1 MRKRRFTAWIFILA
15 VIVSAII
22 LFSLTLPRKVVVPN
36 QLKNDMPAGEIYGEM
51 EIGQTFETKA
61 NNLSAIEVLLATYNR
76 KNAGEFIFHLKS
88 GMNSK
93 KDIYSF
99 KADMSKVED
108 NKFFRFTFPKIKKSK
123 KKKYFFYLES
133 PQSGHGNAVTIWS
146 SSKDLYKEGEKIVNG
161 VAAPGDLV
169 FKTEYEQGL
178 RLSAGAFLARMIK
191 FTNFFIHIFHNKVFY
206 ILLSIIVFIWVFI
219 TLIKKFDILNKRGGF
234 ILIYCIVFAL
244 VFIWIFALFSRKID
258 VFNQPKNN
266 IPVGEIYGKTKIGQT
281 FEAQYNN
288 LTAIEVLLATYN
300 RKNTGEFIFH
310 LQEEPGSKE
319 DLFNYKGDISKL
331 KDNKYFRFRFPE
343 IKTSKAKEF
352 YFYLEAPQS
361 GPGNAVTIW
370 SNSED
375 LYREG
380 EKMVDGG
387 SAQGDLVFKTL
398 YDLGLRGNLAAFLNE
413 ITQNKPSPLNK
424 KSFYIALI
432 LLFVF
437 SCALLITAL
446 VKFFCHERD

>member
-1 MRKRRFTAWIFILA
+1 MRKRRFIAWIFILA

-22 LFSLTLPRKVVVPN
+22 LFSLTLPRKVAVPN

-51 EIGQTFETKA
+51 EIGQTFEAKG
-61 NNLSAIEVLLATYNR
+61 NNLS
-76 KNAGEFIFHLKS
+76 
-88 GMNSK
+88 
-93 KDIYSF
+93 
-99 KADMSKVED
+99 
-108 NKFFRFTFPKIKKSK
+108 
-123 KKKYFFYLES
+123 
-133 PQSGHGNAVTIWS
+133 
-146 SSKDLYKEGEKIVNG
+146 
-161 VAAPGDLV
+161 
-169 FKTEYEQGL
+169 
-178 RLSAGAFLARMIK
+178 
-191 FTNFFIHIFHNKVFY
+191 
-206 ILLSIIVFIWVFI
+206 
-219 TLIKKFDILNKRGGF
+219 
-234 ILIYCIVFAL
+234 
-244 VFIWIFALFSRKID
+244 
-258 VFNQPKNN
+258 
-266 IPVGEIYGKTKIGQT
+266 
-281 FEAQYNN
+281 
-288 LTAIEVLLATYN
+288 AIEVLLATYN

-361 GPGNAVTIW
+361 RPGNAVTIW

-398 YDLGLRGNLAAFLNE
+398 YDLGLRGNLGVFLNE

-424 KSFYIALI
+424 KLFYIALI

-437 SCALLITAL
+437 SCVLFITAL
-446 VKFFCHERD
+446 IKFFCHERD